1 MKGWTVK
8 RTALLVIVL
17 AALVGGGRLLFPA
30 VAQDTAQSDF
40 SPFASPVAL
49 PGGALPGNV
58 AVQLVKVAGGLV
70 DPVNL
75 ANAGD
80 GSGRL
85 FVVQRTGQILILD
98 QNGTLL
104 DEPFLDIANL
114 VKIDNQEQG
123 LLGLAFHPDYE
134 QNGRFFVY
142 YSHYSTNGDH
152 FLAEYKVSAD
162 NPNMADPDSGR
173 VLMSEE
179 DPFVNH
185 NGGTLRF
192 GNDGYLYLSMGDGG
206 SAGDPYDN
214 AQDLSTVLGKI
225 LRFDVNAQ
233 GEAPYGIPADNP
245 FAGAGK
251 ILAVPGPLAQ
261 TGEYHPDARPEIWA
275 YGLRNPWQFSFDR
288 TTGDLYIADVGQ
300 NRWEE
305 INFEAAD
312 SPGGQNYGWDAL
324 ESAHCYPPAAFAQPG
339 TPVPADVATTCEPRG
354 VPPVAEY
361 NHDDGSC
368 SITGLGVY
376 RGAAAPALDGIYFSS
391 DYCSGKFWGLK
402 RDDAGQW
409 VFQELLHTGLRPT
422 GAGEDEAGELYV
434 TTCGTCGIGGRMRD
448 PFANPQGEVWRLVA
462 ADQVPEGAEVAPTP
476 EPEEGAT
483 PAAIPAATPGA
494 TPGAT
499 PDPLYVEPDATSA
512 AGGAAPAANAA
523 AAAPGG
529 PVVVESVDVDFN
541 PNQMSI
547 PANTDVTVSLPN
559 HGVAVHTF
567 VIEELGI
574 KAEMAPGET
583 EEVVINA
590 PAGTYDYIC
599 DVPGHAEVG
608 MVGTLTVQ

>member
-1 MKGWTVK
+1 MG
-8 RTALLVIVL
+8 RFHVL
-17 AALVGGGRLLFPA
+17 AATLLVVFVAAGGLLTSTR
-30 VAQDTAQSDF
+30 AQDEAPVDF
-40 SPFASPVAL
+40 SPFEEPVARPGGTL
-49 PGGALPGNV
+49 PGDISI
-58 AVQLVKVAGGLV
+58 QLVKVASGLV

-85 FVVQRTGQILILD
+85 FIVQRTGQIRIVD
-98 QNGTLL
+98 QAGTLVE
-104 DEPFLDIANL
+104 EPFLDIGDL

-152 FLAEYKVSAD
+152 FLVEYKVSAD
-162 NPNMADPDSGR
+162 NPNVADPDSAR
-173 VLMSEE
+173 VLMTEE
-179 DPFVNH
+179 DPFTNH

-214 AQDLSTVLGKI
+214 AQDLSQVLGKI
-225 LRFDVNAQ
+225 LRFDVDTQ
-233 GEAPYGIPADNP
+233 GSEPYGIPADNP
-245 FAGAGK
+245 FAGTGVVVD
-251 ILAVPGPLAQ
+251 VPGQLAQ

-305 INFEAAD
+305 INFEAAGG
-312 SPGGQNYGWDAL
+312 PGGVNYGWDAL
-324 ESAHCYPPAAFAQPG
+324 ESAHCYPPAAFARPG
-339 TPVPADVATTCEPRG
+339 TPVPADVAIACEPRG
-354 VPPVAEY
+354 VAPVAEY

-376 RGAAAPALDGIYFSS
+376 RGPAAPALDGIYFSS

-422 GAGEDEAGELYV
+422 GAGEDEAGELYI
-434 TTCGTCGIGGRMRD
+434 TSCGTCGIGGRFRD
-448 PFANPQGEVWRLVA
+448 PLENPQGEVWRLVS

-476 EPEEGAT
+476 EPDES
-483 PAAIPAATPGA
+483 AATPDIPSETLA
-494 TPGAT
+494 TPESATTGDTAGTGA
-499 PDPLYVEPDATSA
+499 EA
-512 AGGAAPAANAA
+512 
-523 AAAPGG
+523 
-529 PVVVESVDVDFN
+529 VVIEAVDIAWN
-541 PNQMSI
+541 PNRVTI
-547 PANTDVTVSLPN
+547 AANTDVTVRVPN
-559 HGVAVHTF
+559 VGVALHTF
-567 VIEELGI
+567 VVPELGI
-574 KAEMAPGET
+574 KIEMAPGET
-583 EEVVINA
+583 QEVVINA
-590 PAGTYDYIC
+590 PAGTYDFIC
-599 DVPGHAEVG
+599 DVPGHEEAG